1 MNWDQRNAF
10 GRKHKGTEAQRH
22 KERPTMESSVARHG
36 RNYTWAELM
45 KRVWALDVLE
55 CPRCQG
61 RMRILAAIHSLD
73 AIGKILNCL
82 SLPSRAPPV
91 SPAVRESPVPIQLF

>member
-1 MNWDQRNAF
+1 
-10 GRKHKGTEAQRH
+10 
-22 KERPTMESSVARHG
+22 
-36 RNYTWAELM
+36 M

-61 RMRILAAIHSLD
+61 RMRILAAIHSPD
-73 AIGKILNCL
+73 AIGKILECL

-91 SPAVRESPVPIQLF
+91 SPAMREFSLPIQPFSEQRRENGRGNLCSHGVGIV